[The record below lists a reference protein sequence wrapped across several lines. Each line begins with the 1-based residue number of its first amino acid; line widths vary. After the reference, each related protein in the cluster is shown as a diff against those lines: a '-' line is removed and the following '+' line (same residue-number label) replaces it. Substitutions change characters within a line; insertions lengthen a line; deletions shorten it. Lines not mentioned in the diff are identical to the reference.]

1 MNEKTLHIK
10 KRNKLNILAF
20 AKFQAIL
27 FGLIG
32 LFLGILYSFGGLILD
47 VSVSMHWLQSEETS
61 GLSYGTF
68 LAFGALILMPLIG
81 ILIGFFT
88 GIIEAL
94 LYTIWTQWMSSTQI
108 NLNFKKQT

>member
-1 MNEKTLHIK
+1 MNDKPPLMK

-20 AKFQAIL
+20 AKFQALL

-32 LFLGILYSFGGLILD
+32 LLLGFLYSFGGLILD
-47 VSVSMHWLQSEETS
+47 VSVSMNWFQSEEIS

-94 LYTIWTQWMSSTQI
+94 LYTIWTQWMPSTQI
-108 NLNFKKQT
+108 NLSFKKQT

>member
-1 MNEKTLHIK
+1 MK

-20 AKFQAIL
+20 AKFLAIF

-32 LFLGILYSFGGLILD
+32 LLLGILYFFGGLILD
-47 VSVSMHWLQSEETS
+47 VSVSMNWLQSEETT

-81 ILIGFFT
+81 VLIGFFT

-94 LYTIWTQWMSSTQI
+94 LYTIWTQWMPSTQI

>member
-1 MNEKTLHIK
+1 MK

-20 AKFQAIL
+20 AKFQAIF

-32 LFLGILYSFGGLILD
+32 LLLGILYFFGGLILD
-47 VSVSMHWLQSEETS
+47 VSVSMNWLQSEETT

-81 ILIGFFT
+81 VLIGFFT

-94 LYTIWTQWMSSTQI
+94 LYTIWTQWMSSIQI

>member
-1 MNEKTLHIK
+1 MK

-20 AKFQAIL
+20 AKFLAIF

-32 LFLGILYSFGGLILD
+32 LLLGILYFFGGLILD
-47 VSVSMHWLQSEETS
+47 VSVSMNWLQSKETT

-68 LAFGALILMPLIG
+68 LAFGALILMPLTG

-94 LYTIWTQWMSSTQI
+94 LYNIWTQWMPSTQI